1 MGVFGE
7 SFTQEVVNK
16 VRAVNRKERAVFVGQ
31 LKFTLLHNVQSFD
44 EAILQQIPTER
55 LLNLR
60 IIFKTRR
67 LKLRYLLI
75 HFIYRLWE
83 FDYALLSQNQDFFFF
98 FFFCFENLQKVS
110 VTIFLIAHMF
120 TLASKE

>member
-60 IIFKTRR
+60 IIFKTRS
-67 LKLRYLLI
+67 LKLREPSKIVSDDILDCAHVY
-75 HFIYRLWE
+75 FGFQRVRLHVLMDLKLQDIWE
-83 FDYALLSQNQDFFFF
+83 DWRKILRYYCLLS
-98 FFFCFENLQKVS
+98 
-110 VTIFLIAHMF
+110 
-120 TLASKE
+120 SKKY